1 MNNMLTR
8 RQVISTGLGCA
19 ASLALTAC
27 GSSSSSSSSAT
38 TTATTESAEGKTY
51 KVAMLMTGIITDG
64 GWDQGHYESLVRACE
79 THSNWE
85 MLTPKENIALSDAA
99 TAAQS
104 YVDQGV
110 DLIIGN
116 GNEFASNWSELIGEV
131 AETHPD
137 VHFLITNTDP
147 ESELTECS
155 DLSNVETVL
164 PNFKQCGAVAGVIAG
179 LITKTKSIG
188 FIAGM
193 KLPSSLKKYSA
204 YICAAQK
211 VDPEIVGQYNF
222 EAGFT
227 DAAKGTELASQ
238 WISTYNVDTM
248 WGDAS
253 AVDNGVRQALET
265 AGADTHYDIAQPI
278 DIVGADQPT
287 VVAST
292 ITDWMVGQAM
302 DEIEAGTYGGGVVID
317 ANLENGGLS
326 LGKFSDKIDA
336 DMQAKIDE
344 YLEQIKADTLLT
356 DEEVQAVQDTL

>member
-8 RQVISTGLGCA
+8 RQAISAGLTSAAALALAGCGSTSASTSTGSNASA
-19 ASLALTAC
+19 A
-27 GSSSSSSSSAT
+27 
-38 TTATTESAEGKTY
+38 EEKTSY

-64 GWDQGHYESLVRACE
+64 GWDQGHYESLQRALE
-79 THSNWE
+79 NHPNWE
-85 MLTPKENIALSDAA
+85 MLTPKENIAIADAA
-99 TAAQS
+99 SAAET
-104 YVDQGV
+104 YIDQDV

-116 GNEFASNWSELIGEV
+116 GNEFASAWSEVIAEA
-131 AETHPD
+131 AETHPN

-147 ESELTECS
+147 ENELTECANT
-155 DLSNVETVL
+155 DNVETVL

-179 LITKTKSIG
+179 LVSKTKSIG

-204 YICAAQK
+204 YIAAAQK
-211 VDPEIVGQYNF
+211 IDPSIVGQYNF

-227 DAAKGTELASQ
+227 DAAKGTELTNQ
-238 WISTYNVDTM
+238 WISVYNVDTM

-253 AVDNGVRQALET
+253 AVDNGARQALED

-278 DIVGADQPT
+278 DIMGDDQPT

-292 ITDWMVGQAM
+292 VTDWMVTQAM
-302 DEIEAGTYGGGVVID
+302 DEIEAGTYGGAVVID

-336 DMQAKIDE
+336 DMQAQIED
-344 YLEQIKADTLLT
+344 YLEQIKADTFLT
-356 DEEVQAVQDTL
+356 DEEVQAIQDTL